1 MTMVKH
7 LWKNIIKSYDDILV
21 NNYKIT
27 DLNVVSCC
35 QIATVSNPKPM
46 TCSNWQR
53 DSYTAIIRPP
63 QSCQPQ
69 LLNLTPRQEIDGKEV
84 EILGLVARK

>member
-1 MTMVKH
+1 
-7 LWKNIIKSYDDILV
+7 
-21 NNYKIT
+21 
-27 DLNVVSCC
+27 
-35 QIATVSNPKPM
+35 M